1 MNKLIVYGD
10 QLIASPGQYNHFN
23 VQPEEHWWELLAQEL
38 KVEPTI
44 LEHPLNSVGISPLYY
59 ASTILKNDIGSNF
72 FISVM
77 PSSNRSLHWDVTGPI
92 HNITDSLGPHI
103 TQEYCEWQSNFT
115 YDNELENIITSKF
128 FINIV
133 DNKKFLI
140 DRYPIINQPIYKI
153 LSEEIDLKET
163 FEILS
168 IKIINNE
175 IAINLVSKN
184 NSPNSKAKIKLT
196 FNGDD
201 YSLKNWEIVDD
212 LGQSTYLEFTKIRKN
227 ISIDQ
232 ELFVIKQ

>member
-1 MNKLIVYGD
+1 MINLKAKFYKLI
-10 QLIASPGQYNHFN
+10 
-23 VQPEEHWWELLAQEL
+23 
-38 KVEPTI
+38 
-44 LEHPLNSVGISPLYY
+44 SV
-59 ASTILKNDIGSNF
+59 
-72 FISVM
+72 FISLYSISVF
-77 PSSNRSLHWDVTGPI
+77 SEENKYIDIIEEDW
-92 HNITDSLGPHI
+92 NN
-103 TQEYCEWQSNFT
+103 TQTISGRFHQTLNDDDIISGNFYIQKPYKSNFT

-153 LSEEIDLKET
+153 LSEEIDLIES

-184 NSPNSKAKIKLT
+184 NSSDSKAKIKLT

-232 ELFVIKQ
+232 EWFIIKQ

>member
-1 MNKLIVYGD
+1 MINLKAKFYKLI
-10 QLIASPGQYNHFN
+10 
-23 VQPEEHWWELLAQEL
+23 
-38 KVEPTI
+38 
-44 LEHPLNSVGISPLYY
+44 SV
-59 ASTILKNDIGSNF
+59 
-72 FISVM
+72 FISLYSISVF
-77 PSSNRSLHWDVTGPI
+77 SEENKYIDIIEEDWNNTQTISGRFHQKINDD
-92 HNITDSLGPHI
+92 NIVSGNFYIQKP
-103 TQEYCEWQSNFT
+103 YKSNFT
-115 YDNELENIITSKF
+115 YDNGLENIITSRF

-153 LSEEIDLKET
+153 LSEEINLKET
-163 FEILS
+163 FKILS

-184 NSPNSKAKIKLT
+184 NSSDSKAKIKLT

>member
-1 MNKLIVYGD
+1 MINLKVSFSKLICLFISLYSINAFSEENE
-10 QLIASPGQYNHFN
+10 LINII
-23 VQPEEHWWELLAQEL
+23 EENWNSSQTISGRFHQEL
-38 KVEPTI
+38 NDNNI
-44 LEHPLNSVGISPLYY
+44 IS
-59 ASTILKNDIGSNF
+59 GNF
-72 FISVM
+72 YIQK
-77 PSSNRSLHWDVTGPI
+77 P
-92 HNITDSLGPHI
+92 
-103 TQEYCEWQSNFT
+103 YKSNFT
-115 YDNELENIITSKF
+115 YDNGLENIITSRF

-153 LSEEIDLKET
+153 LSEEISLKET

-184 NSPNSKAKIKLT
+184 NSSDSKAKIKLT

>member
-1 MNKLIVYGD
+1 MINLKISFSKLICLFISLYSINAFSEEN
-10 QLIASPGQYNHFN
+10 QLINII
-23 VQPEEHWWELLAQEL
+23 EENWNSSQTISGRFHQEL
-38 KVEPTI
+38 NDNNI
-44 LEHPLNSVGISPLYY
+44 IS
-59 ASTILKNDIGSNF
+59 GNF
-72 FISVM
+72 YIQK
-77 PSSNRSLHWDVTGPI
+77 P
-92 HNITDSLGPHI
+92 
-103 TQEYCEWQSNFT
+103 YKSNFT
-115 YDNELENIITSKF
+115 YDNGLENIITSRF

-153 LSEEIDLKET
+153 LSEEISFKEI

-168 IKIINNE
+168 IKIIDNE

-184 NSPNSKAKIKLT
+184 NSSDSKAKIKLA

-201 YSLKNWEIVDD
+201 YSLKNWEIIDD

-232 ELFVIKQ
+232 EWFIIKQ

>member
-1 MNKLIVYGD
+1 MINLKAKFYKLI
-10 QLIASPGQYNHFN
+10 
-23 VQPEEHWWELLAQEL
+23 
-38 KVEPTI
+38 
-44 LEHPLNSVGISPLYY
+44 SV
-59 ASTILKNDIGSNF
+59 
-72 FISVM
+72 FISLYSISVF
-77 PSSNRSLHWDVTGPI
+77 SEENKYIDIIEEDW
-92 HNITDSLGPHI
+92 NN
-103 TQEYCEWQSNFT
+103 TQTISGRFHQKLNDDDIVSGNFYIQKPYKSNFT

-184 NSPNSKAKIKLT
+184 NSSNSKAKIKLT

-232 ELFVIKQ
+232 ELFVVKQ

>member
-1 MNKLIVYGD
+1 MINLKAKFYKLI
-10 QLIASPGQYNHFN
+10 
-23 VQPEEHWWELLAQEL
+23 
-38 KVEPTI
+38 
-44 LEHPLNSVGISPLYY
+44 SV
-59 ASTILKNDIGSNF
+59 
-72 FISVM
+72 FISLYSISVF
-77 PSSNRSLHWDVTGPI
+77 SEENKYIDIIEEDW
-92 HNITDSLGPHI
+92 NN
-103 TQEYCEWQSNFT
+103 TQTISGRFHQKLNDDDIVSGNFYIQKPYKSNFT

-153 LSEEIDLKET
+153 LSEEISLKET

-184 NSPNSKAKIKLT
+184 NSSDSKAKIKLT

-201 YSLKNWEIVDD
+201 YSLKNWEIIDD

-232 ELFVIKQ
+232 ELFIIKQQ

>member
-1 MNKLIVYGD
+1 MINLKAKFYKLI
-10 QLIASPGQYNHFN
+10 
-23 VQPEEHWWELLAQEL
+23 
-38 KVEPTI
+38 
-44 LEHPLNSVGISPLYY
+44 SV
-59 ASTILKNDIGSNF
+59 
-72 FISVM
+72 FISLYSISVF
-77 PSSNRSLHWDVTGPI
+77 SEENKYIDIIEEDWNNTQTISGRFHQKINDD
-92 HNITDSLGPHI
+92 NIVSGNFYIQKP
-103 TQEYCEWQSNFT
+103 YKSNFT

-184 NSPNSKAKIKLT
+184 NSSNSKAKIKLT

-232 ELFVIKQ
+232 EWFIIKQ

>member
-1 MNKLIVYGD
+1 MINLKAKFYKLI
-10 QLIASPGQYNHFN
+10 
-23 VQPEEHWWELLAQEL
+23 
-38 KVEPTI
+38 
-44 LEHPLNSVGISPLYY
+44 SV
-59 ASTILKNDIGSNF
+59 
-72 FISVM
+72 FISLYSISVF
-77 PSSNRSLHWDVTGPI
+77 SEENKYIDIIEEDWNNTQTISGRFHQKINDD
-92 HNITDSLGPHI
+92 NIVSGNFYIQKP
-103 TQEYCEWQSNFT
+103 YKSNFT
-115 YDNELENIITSKF
+115 YDNELENLITSKF

-140 DRYPIINQPIYKI
+140 HRYPIINQPIYKI
-153 LSEEIDLKET
+153 LSEEISLKET

-184 NSPNSKAKIKLT
+184 NSSNSKAKIKIT

-201 YSLKNWEIVDD
+201 YSLKNWEIIDD

>member
-1 MNKLIVYGD
+1 MINLKAKFYKLI
-10 QLIASPGQYNHFN
+10 
-23 VQPEEHWWELLAQEL
+23 
-38 KVEPTI
+38 
-44 LEHPLNSVGISPLYY
+44 SV
-59 ASTILKNDIGSNF
+59 
-72 FISVM
+72 FISLYSISVF
-77 PSSNRSLHWDVTGPI
+77 SEENKYIDIIEEDW
-92 HNITDSLGPHI
+92 NN
-103 TQEYCEWQSNFT
+103 TQTISGRFHQTLNDDDIISGNFYIQKPYKSNFT

-153 LSEEIDLKET
+153 LSEKINLKET

-184 NSPNSKAKIKLT
+184 NSSDSKAKIKLT

>member
-1 MNKLIVYGD
+1 MINLKAKFYKLI
-10 QLIASPGQYNHFN
+10 
-23 VQPEEHWWELLAQEL
+23 
-38 KVEPTI
+38 
-44 LEHPLNSVGISPLYY
+44 SV
-59 ASTILKNDIGSNF
+59 
-72 FISVM
+72 FISLYSISVF
-77 PSSNRSLHWDVTGPI
+77 SEENKYIDIIEEDW
-92 HNITDSLGPHI
+92 NN
-103 TQEYCEWQSNFT
+103 TQTISGRFHQTLNDDDIISGNFYIQKPYKSNFT

-153 LSEEIDLKET
+153 LSEEINLKET
-163 FEILS
+163 FKILS

-184 NSPNSKAKIKLT
+184 NSSDSKAKIKLT

-201 YSLKNWEIVDD
+201 YSLKNWEIIDD

>member
-1 MNKLIVYGD
+1 MINLKAKFYKLI
-10 QLIASPGQYNHFN
+10 
-23 VQPEEHWWELLAQEL
+23 
-38 KVEPTI
+38 
-44 LEHPLNSVGISPLYY
+44 SV
-59 ASTILKNDIGSNF
+59 
-72 FISVM
+72 FISLYSISVF
-77 PSSNRSLHWDVTGPI
+77 SEENKYIDIIEEDWNNTQTISGRFHQKINDD
-92 HNITDSLGPHI
+92 NIVSGNFYIQKP
-103 TQEYCEWQSNFT
+103 YKSNFT

-153 LSEEIDLKET
+153 LSEEISLKET

-175 IAINLVSKN
+175 ITINLVSKN
-184 NSPNSKAKIKLT
+184 ISSDSKAKIKLT

>member
-1 MNKLIVYGD
+1 MINLKAKFYKLI
-10 QLIASPGQYNHFN
+10 
-23 VQPEEHWWELLAQEL
+23 
-38 KVEPTI
+38 
-44 LEHPLNSVGISPLYY
+44 SV
-59 ASTILKNDIGSNF
+59 
-72 FISVM
+72 FISLYSISVF
-77 PSSNRSLHWDVTGPI
+77 SEENKYIDIIEEDWNNTQTISGRFHQKINDD
-92 HNITDSLGPHI
+92 NIVSGNFYIQKP
-103 TQEYCEWQSNFT
+103 YKSNFT

-184 NSPNSKAKIKLT
+184 NSSDSKAKIKLT

>member
-1 MNKLIVYGD
+1 MINLKAKFYKLI
-10 QLIASPGQYNHFN
+10 
-23 VQPEEHWWELLAQEL
+23 
-38 KVEPTI
+38 
-44 LEHPLNSVGISPLYY
+44 SV
-59 ASTILKNDIGSNF
+59 
-72 FISVM
+72 FISLYSISVF
-77 PSSNRSLHWDVTGPI
+77 SEENKYIDIIEEDW
-92 HNITDSLGPHI
+92 NN
-103 TQEYCEWQSNFT
+103 TQTISGRFHQKLNDDDIVSGNFYIQKPYKSNFT

-153 LSEEIDLKET
+153 LSEEISLKET

-184 NSPNSKAKIKLT
+184 NSSNSKAKIKLT

-201 YSLKNWEIVDD
+201 YSLKNWEIIDD

>member
-1 MNKLIVYGD
+1 MINLKVSFSKLICIFISLYSINAFSEENE
-10 QLIASPGQYNHFN
+10 LINII
-23 VQPEEHWWELLAQEL
+23 EENWNSSQTISGRFHQEL
-38 KVEPTI
+38 NDNNI
-44 LEHPLNSVGISPLYY
+44 IS
-59 ASTILKNDIGSNF
+59 GNF
-72 FISVM
+72 YIQK
-77 PSSNRSLHWDVTGPI
+77 P
-92 HNITDSLGPHI
+92 
-103 TQEYCEWQSNFT
+103 YKSNFT
-115 YDNELENIITSKF
+115 YDNGLENIITSRF

-140 DRYPIINQPIYKI
+140 DRYPIVNQPIYKI
-153 LSEEIDLKET
+153 LSEEISFKEV

-168 IKIINNE
+168 IKIIDNE

-184 NSPNSKAKIKLT
+184 NSSDSKAKIKLA

-201 YSLKNWEIVDD
+201 YSLKNWEIIDD

>member
-1 MNKLIVYGD
+1 MINLKAKFYKLI
-10 QLIASPGQYNHFN
+10 
-23 VQPEEHWWELLAQEL
+23 
-38 KVEPTI
+38 
-44 LEHPLNSVGISPLYY
+44 SV
-59 ASTILKNDIGSNF
+59 
-72 FISVM
+72 FISLYSISVF
-77 PSSNRSLHWDVTGPI
+77 SEENKYIDIIEEDWNNTQTISGRFHQKINDD
-92 HNITDSLGPHI
+92 NIVSGNFYIQKP
-103 TQEYCEWQSNFT
+103 YKSNFT

-153 LSEEIDLKET
+153 LSEEISLKET

-184 NSPNSKAKIKLT
+184 NSSDSKAKIKLA

-201 YSLKNWEIVDD
+201 YSLKNWEIIDD

-232 ELFVIKQ
+232 EWFIIKQ